1 MSTKDVLDIKNW
13 KLARIGAGSTGKIS
27 LHVVGYTT
35 GAERMIIST
44 DVVAIDRK
52 PRSPAFTTII
62 RDVDGRIY
70 QMTTKEL
77 DSVDTNLQ
85 SYLNAYVENT
95 ASLELFEE

>member
-13 KLARIGAGSTGKIS
+13 KLARVSNGSTGKIS

-35 GAERMIIST
+35 GADRMVIST
-44 DVVAIDRK
+44 DVVSIDRR

-62 RDVDGRIY
+62 RDVDGRVY

-77 DSVDTNLQ
+77 DFVDTNLQ
-85 SYLNAYVENT
+85 SYLNTYVATT